1 MGVEMSLYGLIA
13 QCRVQGEVYRL
24 LGAVLVVKSDSS
36 RKEGPAIPLLNTLR
50 VYQSVAE
57 GAAQRCES
65 GLQGAGLLHQQ
76 R

>member
-1 MGVEMSLYGLIA
+1 MLIKLTSAKTEVTLCRHTA

-36 RKEGPAIPLLNTLR
+36 RKEGPAIPLLHTLR
-50 VYQSVAE
+50 VCQSV
-57 GAAQRCES
+57 RSCPV
-65 GLQGAGLLHQQ
+65 L

>member
-1 MGVEMSLYGLIA
+1 MWVLRKLTSAKTEVTLCRHTA

-36 RKEGPAIPLLNTLR
+36 RKEGPAIPLLHTLR

-57 GAAQRCES
+57 GAAQC
-65 GLQGAGLLHQQ
+65 
-76 R
+76 